1 MIDPDTF
8 RTSRHEGLTV
18 GVARPAAGLVIVTL
32 AGRLDAVAAPE
43 LRARLGEADVTG
55 CPQVVFDLAGVD
67 FVDSAGL
74 AVLVWQ
80 RRASRVLGGDVV
92 LVRPDSTDAMRV
104 FRLTQFDQIFRM
116 LPAQQEG

>member
-8 RTSRHEGLTV
+8 HTSRHTGLTV
-18 GVARPAAGLVIVTL
+18 GVATPAAGLSIVTL
-32 AGRLDAVAAPE
+32 GGRLDAVAAPD
-43 LRARLGEADVTG
+43 LRARLDVSDVAG
-55 CPQVVFDLAGVD
+55 CPQIVFDLAAVD

-80 RRASRVLGGDVV
+80 RRTCRAHGGDVV
-92 LVRPDSTDAMRV
+92 LVRPDSDNAMRV

-116 LPAQQEG
+116 LPQQQND

>member
-1 MIDPDTF
+1 MNDPDTF
-8 RTSRHEGLTV
+8 RTPRHDGLTV
-18 GVARPAAGLVIVTL
+18 DVATPAAGLTILTL

-92 LVRPDSTDAMRV
+92 LVRPDSPDAMRV

-116 LPAQQEG
+116 LPQQQEG